1 MKKLIVIVIA
11 VFSVYLFAVN
21 ENART
26 EAVKE
31 IEKIKDEMS
40 NGGGGDPQESSNSV
54 SYTKEEI
61 DYFKEIALSS
71 EFSDKDNGLACTWK
85 SDVKIF
91 VQGVRKPELISELQ
105 RIVGELNELID
116 PIDIK
121 IVDSKEESNYIIFFG
136 SQYDYH
142 NIAPSSVNLTER
154 NHGLFVV
161 NSGQTIRRGSMY
173 VDIYRCTELDAQKHL
188 LREEL
193 TQSLGL
199 FNDSYKYDNSI
210 FQQRWTTTTEYADID
225 KKIIQI
231 LYNN

>member
-40 NGGGGDPQESSNSV
+40 NGGGGDPQESNNSV

-85 SDVKIF
+85 NDVKIF

-105 RIVGELNELID
+105 KIVGELNELID

-121 IVDSKEESNYIIFFG
+121 IVDSKEESNYTIFFG

-142 NIAPSSVNLTER
+142 NIAPSSVNLTE
-154 NHGLFVV
+154 
-161 NSGQTIRRGSMY
+161 
-173 VDIYRCTELDAQKHL
+173 
-188 LREEL
+188 
-193 TQSLGL
+193 
-199 FNDSYKYDNSI
+199 
-210 FQQRWTTTTEYADID
+210 
-225 KKIIQI
+225 
-231 LYNN
+231 